1 MIPPITVPL
10 APAPVAPVAA
20 VAAVAPVAAAV
31 AVPIFYPSMFDRWV
45 IPF

>member
-1 MIPPITVPL
+1 MIPPTTVPM
-10 APAPVAPVAA
+10 APAVPVAPA
-20 VAAVAPVAAAV
+20 VAAV